1 MHSPS
6 IPIPREQGNGWSGEK
21 EKRDLGYGSHLGGSH
36 PKQRPNRL
44 DYIYTITINYNQ
56 KKKYTY
62 NVVLWNNGYTETLL
76 VLYAACSKAG
86 DGHDRC
92 MTFAF
97 QNLLCS
103 SSWHSELTGGFDHQD
118 FRYEEK
124 SSMLAVFGI
133 TMSPE
138 LAEKEGCVRT

>member
-56 KKKYTY
+56 KKKYIHITWSSGIMGILKPFWY
-62 NVVLWNNGYTETLL
+62 STLL
-76 VLYAACSKAG
+76 VPKPEMA
-86 DGHDRC
+86 
-92 MTFAF
+92 MTDA
-97 QNLLCS
+97 
-103 SSWHSELTGGFDHQD
+103 
-118 FRYEEK
+118 
-124 SSMLAVFGI
+124 
-133 TMSPE
+133 
-138 LAEKEGCVRT
+138 